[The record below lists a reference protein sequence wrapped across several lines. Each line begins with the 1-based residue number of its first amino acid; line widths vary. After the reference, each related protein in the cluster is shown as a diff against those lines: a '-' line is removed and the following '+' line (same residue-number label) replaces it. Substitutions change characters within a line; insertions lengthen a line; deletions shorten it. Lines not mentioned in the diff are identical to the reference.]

1 MVLLYELNNI
11 IIEALDLFPKIEF
24 SSYSYFSC
32 SKIFQMTEIPSYV
45 VLLVPIRGHFH
56 GQTANEHRFRDT
68 LLLSYTQDRLKIT
81 SDIN

>member
-1 MVLLYELNNI
+1 MAFIYELNNK
-11 IIEALDLFPKIEF
+11 IIEAVGLFPKIEF

-32 SKIFQMTEIPSYV
+32 SKIFQMTEIPSCV

-81 SDIN
+81 SDSI